1 MCLYPHLALVFQ
13 HLAVVQDAH
22 VDMVGVAVIVVVVVD
37 TDHLVVVVPVVRVN
51 GAVAIEVAGDVACVA
66 FC

>member
-1 MCLYPHLALVFQ
+1 VCLYPHLVLVFQ

-22 VDMVGVAVIVVVVVD
+22 VDMVGVAVIVVVVD
-37 TDHLVVVVPVVRVN
+37 TDHLVVVVPVVRVD

>member
-1 MCLYPHLALVFQ
+1 MCLYPHLVLVFQ

-22 VDMVGVAVIVVVVVD
+22 VDMVGVAVIVVVD
-37 TDHLVVVVPVVRVN
+37 ADHLVVVVPVVRVD

>member
-1 MCLYPHLALVFQ
+1 VCLYPHLASVFQ
-13 HLAVVQDAH
+13 HLVVVQEAH
-22 VDMVGVAVIVVVVVD
+22 VDIVDVVVIVVVD
-37 TDHLVVVVPVVRVN
+37 ADHLVVVVPVVRED

>member
-1 MCLYPHLALVFQ
+1 VCLYPHLALVFQ

-22 VDMVGVAVIVVVVVD
+22 VDMVGVAVIVVVVD
-37 TDHLVVVVPVVRVN
+37 TDHLVVVVPVVRVD